1 MAKDRVTVLVCTYL
15 TETEKSPLLAIGNY
29 KKPRCFCGL
38 SCLPTEYEG
47 SPNAWMN
54 ATIFE
59 ALLQK
64 WDRKLA
70 RSGRKIA
77 LFIDNCYSSPSSSK
91 SGVH

>member
-1 MAKDRVTVLVCTYL
+1 MAKDRVTMLVCTYL
-15 TETEKSPLLAIGNY
+15 TGTEKSPLLAIGKY
-29 KKPRCFCGL
+29 KKPRCFRGL
-38 SCLPTEYEG
+38 SCLSTEYEA

-59 ALLQK
+59 AWLQK

-77 LFIDNCYSSPSSSK
+77 LFIHNCTAHPRLQNLE
-91 SGVH
+91 H